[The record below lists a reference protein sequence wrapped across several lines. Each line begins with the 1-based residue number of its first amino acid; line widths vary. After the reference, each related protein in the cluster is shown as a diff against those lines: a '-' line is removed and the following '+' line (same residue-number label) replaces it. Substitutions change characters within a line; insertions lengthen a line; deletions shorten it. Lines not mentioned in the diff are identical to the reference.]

1 MNALTRL
8 PGSKVKRRREN
19 QEDYE
24 RFVRS
29 IPRWSEVEVPSWMPA
44 PARDYLRWIEGMKRP
59 KQRGDK
65 ERPRELVIAQRLA
78 TDPKMRHVW
87 RTLEQA
93 GAPHA
98 DNAIRQFYSR
108 ACGTPIPVMTLAD
121 RHSGIE
127 SLLNMAAICRNRRQ
141 NDSRVRDNPNLSKA
155 FAQVEDYFETDAQAT
170 KRIDL
175 RRFVK
180 NHTKDDDARAY
191 VRMLGHETQRLFGAT
206 LYRTVATVA
215 TIVLARRIE
224 WRQVRNWCSPNPTNA
239 AAD

>member
-1 MNALTRL
+1 
-8 PGSKVKRRREN
+8 
-19 QEDYE
+19 
-24 RFVRS
+24 
-29 IPRWSEVEVPSWMPA
+29 MPEA
-44 PARDYLRWIEGMKRP
+44 ARDYLRRIERIKRP
-59 KQRGDK
+59 KLPGDK
-65 ERPRELVIAQRLA
+65 EPPRELVIAQRLA

-155 FAQVEDYFETDAQAT
+155 FAQVEDYFETDAQTT

-180 NHTKDDDARAY
+180 NHQGRRRPRLCANARSRDATTIWRYVVSHRSNGRDD
-191 VRMLGHETQRLFGAT
+191 RLSEAN
-206 LYRTVATVA
+206 RVAT
-215 TIVLARRIE
+215 
-224 WRQVRNWCSPNPTNA
+224 SPQLVQS
-239 AAD
+239 